1 MRTFSSISIV
11 FLSLMGCGCGSKTSP
26 AEKAAPEAK
35 AARSE
40 IVLTPAQM
48 QAAAIETQTA
58 ALSSAPAILQA
69 KGRIVL
75 ADDHVWRVGVRS
87 QGLVMVVYAGL
98 GDYVRKG
105 QVLARYHAD
114 EVREE
119 RAKYRASVAEL
130 RLAETTAAQAQRN
143 RDRAQ
148 RLLELKAGSVQ
159 QVEQAQQ
166 DLVAA
171 QSAIKRAQIEVDRG
185 EDLLEDDLKVKVE
198 PPPASAGEFADDVPI
213 FAPESG
219 YIITKNVTPGKTVD
233 LTSETFVIG
242 DLSKVWMLA
251 SVSQEDLAGLRVGTA
266 ATVVA
271 PGDPPQRFPGRITSL
286 GQQFDPETRMIE
298 VRIALDNPRN
308 LLRPEM
314 LVSAE
319 IPRGTGKPAM
329 LISSDSIQ
337 QIDDA
342 DVAFVMTG
350 PGHFLI
356 RPIRVGPTLAG
367 KTTVLEGIKPGEQIV
382 SRGSFLL
389 KSQLLKST
397 MEEE

>member
-1 MRTFSSISIV
+1 MKTFRLISLVCAI
-11 FLSLMGCGCGSKTSP
+11 LIAWGCGNKTTP
-26 AEKAAPEAK
+26 APEKAAEAK
-35 AARSE
+35 PARSE
-40 IVLTPAQM
+40 IVLTPEQV
-48 QAAAIETQTA
+48 AAAKIETQTVA
-58 ALSSAPAILQA
+58 TSSEPAILQA

-75 ADDHVWRVGVRS
+75 ADDHIWRVGVRS

-130 RLAETTAAQAQRN
+130 RLAETMAAQAQRN

-148 RLLELKAGSVQ
+148 KLLDLKAGSIQ
-159 QVEQAQQ
+159 QLEQAQQ

-171 QSAIKRAQIEVDRG
+171 QSAIKKAQIEVDRG
-185 EDLLEDDLKVKVE
+185 EDLLEDDLKVTLE

-219 YIITKNVTPGKTVD
+219 YVIARNVTPGKTVD
-233 LTSETFVIG
+233 LASETFIIG

-251 SVSQEDLAGLRVGTA
+251 SVSQEDLSGLRVGTA

-271 PGDPPQRFPGRITSL
+271 PGDPPQRFAGRITSL

-298 VRIALDNPRN
+298 VRIALDNARN

-319 IPRGTGKPAM
+319 IPRGTGKPAI
-329 LISSDSIQ
+329 LIPSDSIQ
-337 QIDDA
+337 QFNDA
-342 DVAFVMTG
+342 DVVFVMTG
-350 PGHFLI
+350 PGHFVI
-356 RPIRVGPTLAG
+356 RPIRIGPATAG
-367 KTTVLEGIKPGEQIV
+367 KTTILEGIQPGELIV
-382 SRGSFLL
+382 THGSFLL